1 MRYLV
6 DTDWV
11 IDYLHGS
18 EPVVSRLAILAPQGI
33 GLSIVSLA
41 ELYEGVFFS
50 SAPRENER
58 ALLSFL
64 DGVNLLYLDDSICQI
79 FARERGRLRAAG
91 RIIGDFDTLI
101 GSTALYHGLTLLTNN
116 RRHFERMEGL
126 SIIST

>member
-11 IDYLHGS
+11 IDYLHGR
-18 EPVVSRLAILAPQGI
+18 EPVVSRLTFFAPQGI

-50 SAPRENER
+50 SAPRENEK

-64 DGVNLLYLDDSICQI
+64 NGVNLLYLDDSI
-79 FARERGRLRAAG
+79 
-91 RIIGDFDTLI
+91 
-101 GSTALYHGLTLLTNN
+101 
-116 RRHFERMEGL
+116 
-126 SIIST
+126 

>member
-11 IDYLHGS
+11 IDYLHRR
-18 EPVVSRLAILAPQGI
+18 EPVVIRLIFFATQGI

-50 SAPRENER
+50 SAPRENEK

-64 DGVNLLYLDDSICQI
+64 NGVTLLYLDDSICQI
-79 FARERGRLRAAG
+79 FARERGRLREAVKYHWRFRHADRFHGPLSWADAA
-91 RIIGDFDTLI
+91 
-101 GSTALYHGLTLLTNN
+101 N
-116 RRHFERMEGL
+116 E
-126 SIIST
+126 